1 MRWTIDFVLYV
12 GASSKVR
19 VDEDGV
25 HHGPIDRDN
34 HASLWSIEVID
45 KQGEVVAEYTDG
57 QVIDPEHLTEI
68 LWAADR
74 AEIRIPQSGRGYYV
88 G

>member
-1 MRWTIDFVLYV
+1 M
-12 GASSKVR
+12 
-19 VDEDGV
+19 
-25 HHGPIDRDN
+25 P
-34 HASLWSIEVID
+34 SLWSIEVID

-68 LWAADR
+68 LWAADK